1 MIESKV
7 RKYIVVDGIVQGVG
21 FRWHVQ
27 RVADACHLTGW
38 VSNRYDGK
46 VEMEVQ
52 GFQEDVDRFCRHIL
66 RGNGFAQVMSY
77 EEEKCDVISELD
89 FRIR

>member
-1 MIESKV
+1 MTVNKI
-7 RKYIVVDGIVQGVG
+7 RKYILVDGIVQGVG

-27 RVADACHLTGW
+27 RIADVCHLTGW

-52 GFQEDVDRFCRHIL
+52 GFQEDVDRFCLHLL
-66 RGNGFAQVMSY
+66 RGNGFARVMGY
-77 EEEKCDVISELD
+77 EEEKRDVTSELD